1 MKAWAEALDMALA
14 HMTSDEATKFA
25 AHLADRA
32 DTINTN
38 TAVRLVYEQDFF
50 EAFASE
56 YEFLNLY
63 VAHALY
69 LAAKDDWGPPQRC
82 CIKCREPVGTVPLCF
97 GCNSDRWVMI
107 TCL

>member
-1 MKAWAEALDMALA
+1 MADDTNRYAETPRLKAWAEALDMALS
-14 HMTSDEATKFA
+14 HMTSDEASQFA
-25 AHLADRA
+25 ASLADRA

-56 YEFLNLY
+56 YEFLDLY

-69 LAAKDDWGPPQRC
+69 RLFA
-82 CIKCREPVGTVPLCF
+82 F
-97 GCNSDRWVMI
+97 
-107 TCL
+107 